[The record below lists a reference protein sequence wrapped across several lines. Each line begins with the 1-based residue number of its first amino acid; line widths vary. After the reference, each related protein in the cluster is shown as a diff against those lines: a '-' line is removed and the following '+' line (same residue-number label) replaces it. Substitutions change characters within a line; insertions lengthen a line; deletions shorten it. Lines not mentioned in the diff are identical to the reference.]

1 MTMRSSMSL
10 LVLASAMLCSLLVSG
25 CSQKT
30 DQGLSPE
37 DKKRF
42 GYAGMPMPPEVKKR
56 LEAQNARS
64 GAMTPVTR

>member
-1 MTMRSSMSL
+1 
-10 LVLASAMLCSLLVSG
+10 LAGG

-30 DQGLSPE
+30 EQGLSPE

-56 LEAQNARS
+56 LEAQKAA
-64 GAMTPVTR
+64 GGGPPPPTATQ

>member
-1 MTMRSSMSL
+1 MMRSLKPVL
-10 LVLASAMLCSLLVSG
+10 LLGGALAVIISSG

-30 DQGLSPE
+30 EQGLSPE

-56 LEAQNARS
+56 LEAQKAS
-64 GAMTPVTR
+64 TGQPPAVKTQ